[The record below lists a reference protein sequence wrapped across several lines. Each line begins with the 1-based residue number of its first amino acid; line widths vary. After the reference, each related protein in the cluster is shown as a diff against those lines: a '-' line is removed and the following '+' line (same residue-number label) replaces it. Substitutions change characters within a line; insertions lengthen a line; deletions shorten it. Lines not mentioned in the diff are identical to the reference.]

1 MSGDTEV
8 AMPSP
13 RREQQLLDRMW
24 GRVEP
29 LLPRKPAHLRG
40 GRPWVDDKACFAG
53 VVYQLRNGIRWNH
66 LPPCFPSGVT
76 CWRRHRDWT
85 RAGVWAA
92 VHRIVVEELAAAG
105 RLDTSE
111 LFLDATFAEARQ
123 GGRASA
129 APAAA
134 SG

>member
-1 MSGDTEV
+1 
-8 AMPSP
+8 MPSP
-13 RREQQLLDRMW
+13 RREQMLLDRMW
-24 GRVEP
+24 DRVEP
-29 LLPRKPAHLRG
+29 LLPAHPPQPRG
-40 GRPWVDDKACFAG
+40 GRPFADDRACFAG
-53 VVYQLRNGIRWNH
+53 IVFQLRNAVRWNH

-92 VHRIVVEELAAAG
+92 VHRVVVEELAAAG
-105 RLDTSE
+105 LLDTSE
-111 LFLDATFAEARQ
+111 LFLDATFAEDRQ

-134 SG
+134 SA